1 MRKLLAAAVSFAMCV
16 SFLPPKVNVAAELIS
31 AAAISDEA
39 APAISSQ
46 ASPEA
51 YAAKTTTKT
60 AAKTTSKTTAKTT
73 AKTTSKTTGKST
85 SKTTAKTTVKTT
97 TKKPVSTTVKSTA
110 PKTTVTTTAKI
121 TTTAEA
127 PYMLGDI
134 DNDKK
139 ITGSDA
145 TWILREY
152 TLISSG
158 TDGELT
164 KIQKNACDVDS
175 DGRITGSDA
184 TLTLSY
190 YTYQGSGGVLEFE
203 DFMKYG
209 PIDIG
214 SVTTTAVTTQSTTA
228 TTTTT
233 STSTE
238 ATTTTTTV
246 TETSSTTT
254 TVTDDPYKVKEIKLS
269 HYEVTLDVGGG
280 DMALV
285 TMYPETALDKSEKW
299 WSSDTS
305 IATVN
310 YEGWIVGIAPGEC
323 TVTVQSVD
331 NPDVTAEIK
340 VTVIDN
346 KVTEIK
352 LDKYEVVIPVGKGD
366 MPLVT
371 MLPESAPDKSERWWS
386 SDESVATVNSEG
398 WIVGIAPGECTV
410 TVRSIN
416 NPDVTA
422 EIKVTVTDEGLVKE
436 IVLNKYEVELTVGK
450 GDMPLVTMLP
460 SDAEDKSEIWWSSD
474 ASIATVNYE
483 GWIVGTGIGECT
495 VTVQSAANPKIKAE
509 IKVIVKAE

>member
-1 MRKLLAAAVSFAMCV
+1 M
-16 SFLPPKVNVAAELIS
+16 
-31 AAAISDEA
+31 
-39 APAISSQ
+39 
-46 ASPEA
+46 
-51 YAAKTTTKT
+51 
-60 AAKTTSKTTAKTT
+60 
-73 AKTTSKTTGKST
+73 
-85 SKTTAKTTVKTT
+85 
-97 TKKPVSTTVKSTA
+97 
-110 PKTTVTTTAKI
+110 
-121 TTTAEA
+121 
-127 PYMLGDI
+127 
-134 DNDKK
+134 
-139 ITGSDA
+139 
-145 TWILREY
+145 
-152 TLISSG
+152 
-158 TDGELT
+158 
-164 KIQKNACDVDS
+164 
-175 DGRITGSDA
+175 
-184 TLTLSY
+184 
-190 YTYQGSGGVLEFE
+190 
-203 DFMKYG
+203 
-209 PIDIG
+209 
-214 SVTTTAVTTQSTTA
+214 
-228 TTTTT
+228 
-233 STSTE
+233 
-238 ATTTTTTV
+238 